1 MGIVPPSFFYM
12 NGMTN
17 TEYFIETSTKDL
29 VLLLMEQ
36 QHKDMETALRTL
48 YNSTTYHKLID
59 PRTGLYFQSPSL
71 HNSYPGGI

>member
-1 MGIVPPSFFYM
+1 M

-48 YNSTTYHKLID
+48 YNSTTYHKLTD
-59 PRTGLYFQSPSL
+59 PRTGLYFQSPRYVSDFL
-71 HNSYPGGI
+71 KDELQ